1 MEGGEG
7 DVRGVRKEENSE
19 GKIKSPFERKEGE
32 EVRESVGDGESPNP
46 TVHPLLYDVEYL
58 AVGVI

>member
-1 MEGGEG
+1 M
-7 DVRGVRKEENSE
+7 RGVRKEENSE
-19 GKIKSPFERKEGE
+19 GKIKNPSEREEGG
-32 EVRESVGDGESPNP
+32 EVRERVGDRESPHP

>member
-1 MEGGEG
+1 M
-7 DVRGVRKEENSE
+7 RGVRKEENSE
-19 GKIKSPFERKEGE
+19 GKIKSPSEREEGE
-32 EVRESVGDGESPNP
+32 EVRERVGDGESPHP